1 MPVTEE
7 AALGVQFQEALYESN
22 PSAFEFSHIKDF
34 KNYPSDPS

>member
-7 AALGVQFQEALYESN
+7 VALGVQFQEALYESN
-22 PSAFEFSHIKDF
+22 PSAFDFSQMKDL